1 MADSQ
6 PGWLRRTV
14 GGFLRVVDA
23 ARRLV
28 VNVLFVLI
36 VVVLGVA
43 MFSSTHLRLA
53 DNTALVLALKGDLVE
68 QYSGSAR
75 EAELA
80 EALGGV
86 ERETQLRDVLGVLD
100 AAGRDPKIVR
110 AVLILDDLGGA
121 GMAKLNEVS
130 AALDRFRS
138 TGKQVLAWGS
148 QMTQRQYYLAA
159 HADQVY
165 LHPSGAV
172 LLAGLGGYRNYYRDA
187 LDRLGVTVNV
197 FRVGKYKSFVE
208 PFVNNAPSRDAIE
221 ADSAWLKDAWDS
233 YTHEVEQARKLPAG
247 AIQRVID
254 DLPARLGAAGG
265 DPAKLA
271 LSEKLVD
278 ALMTRDEL
286 RALLVKR
293 GAEDPDH
300 KTFRQVS
307 FQEYRNA
314 LADSGDRSS
323 QVAVVVAQ
331 GDIVDGDAPQGVI
344 GGRSTAELIRRAR
357 DDETIKALVLRVD
370 SPGGSAF
377 GAELIRRELEV
388 TRKGGKPVIVSMSDV
403 AASGG
408 YWVSTSADEVLADPA
423 SITGSIG
430 VFGLLPTFD
439 KTLDKVGVHTG
450 GVTTT
455 WLAGSLDVRRPLDP
469 RLGQVIQTSVGHIYQ
484 EFLAHTATGR
494 HATTEQIDEVAQG
507 RVWTGRQARERKL
520 VDGFGGLAAAI
531 HEAAQHAKLSP
542 GFRTAYLEVEPKG
555 INQFLDFLSDR
566 VTRATFRALGP
577 VPWQLL
583 SGIDI
588 PGKAGANFQ
597 AFLAQGLMTG
607 GSSGPAILAHC
618 LCQAP

>member
-1 MADSQ
+1 MTDPQ
-6 PGWLRRTV
+6 PGVLRRTV
-14 GGFLRVVDA
+14 GGFLRAVDA

-36 VVVLGVA
+36 VVVLGIA
-43 MFSSTHLRLA
+43 LFTSTHLRLA

-68 QYSGSAR
+68 QYTGSAR
-75 EAELA
+75 EAGLA

-86 ERETQLRDVLGVLD
+86 ERETQLRDVIAVLD

-110 AVLILDDLGGA
+110 AVLILDDLGSA
-121 GMAKLNEVS
+121 GMAKLDEVV

-172 LLAGLGGYRNYYRDA
+172 LVTGLGGYRNYYRDA

-208 PFVNNAPSRDAIE
+208 PFVSNAPSRDAVE
-221 ADSAWLKDAWDS
+221 ADAFWLKDAWDS
-233 YTHEVEQARKLPAG
+233 YTHQVEQARKLPAG
-247 AIQRVID
+247 AIQKMVD
-254 DLPARLGAAGG
+254 ELPARLSAAGG
-265 DPAKLA
+265 DLAKLA
-271 LSEKLVD
+271 LSENLVD

-286 RALLVKR
+286 RALLIKR
-293 GAEDPDH
+293 GAEDTEH

-314 LADSGDRSS
+314 LPDSGDRSS
-323 QVAVVVAQ
+323 QVAVVVAE
-331 GDIVDGDAPQGVI
+331 GDIVDGDAPQGMI
-344 GGRSTAELIRRAR
+344 GGRSTAELIRHAR
-357 DDETIKALVLRVD
+357 DDDTIKALVLRVD

-388 TRKGGKPVIVSMSDV
+388 TRKSGKPVIVSMSDV

-423 SITGSIG
+423 TITGSIG

-455 WLAGSLDVRRPLDP
+455 WLAGGLDLRRPLDP

-484 EFLAHTATGR
+484 EFLARAAASR
-494 HATTEQIDEVAQG
+494 HATTEQIEEVAQG

-531 HEAAQHAKLSP
+531 HDAAQHAKLSP
-542 GFRTAYLEVEPKG
+542 GFRTAYIEAEPKG
-555 INQFLDFLSDR
+555 LNRFLD
-566 VTRATFRALGP
+566 
-577 VPWQLL
+577 LL
-583 SGIDI
+583 SEQIARAALRVVGPLSWRIFSGVDMSEKASANLATILTHGLIGGGGEI
-588 PGKAGANFQ
+588 PQ
-597 AFLAQGLMTG
+597 V
-607 GSSGPAILAHC
+607 LAHC
-618 LCQAP
+618 LCQTP